1 MTNNLFETQY
11 DLTKKSKLRE
21 FYESNK
27 IWIFSTIF
35 AFVIIIASYSYY
47 QNGKERKK
55 ILLSEN
61 YIQAKVYLENGNKA
75 KALETLKNITFSND
89 ATYSILSFFMI
100 LNENLIN
107 ENDEISKLFDHLLEN
122 NKFDKNIEN
131 LFHYKKTLFK
141 SNYVS
146 EEKLLETAK
155 PLLNSEDIL
164 WKGHGLMLIGDFYF
178 SRKEYIKAR
187 DFYSQILEIKN
198 LQPELYE
205 KAKLKLI
212 NIANDQ

>member
-35 AFVIIIASYSYY
+35 TLIIIIASYSYY
-47 QNGKERKK
+47 KDSKERKK

-61 YIQAKVYLENGNKA
+61 YIQAKVYLESGNKT
-75 KALETLKNITFSND
+75 KALEILKNITFSND
-89 ATYSILSFFMI
+89 ATYSTLSFFMI

-107 ENDEISKLFDHLLEN
+107 DSNEISKLFDHLLQN
-122 NKFDKNIEN
+122 NKFNKEIGN
-131 LFHYKKTLFK
+131 LLHYKKALFK
-141 SNYVS
+141 SSFVH
-146 EEKLLETAK
+146 EEKFLEEVK
-155 PLLNSEDIL
+155 PLLNSKEVL

-178 SRKEYIKAR
+178 SKKEYIKAK
-187 DFYSQILEIKN
+187 DFYTQILTIKN
-198 LQPELYE
+198 LQSELYE
-205 KAKLKLI
+205 QAKTKLI
-212 NIANDQ
+212 NIAND